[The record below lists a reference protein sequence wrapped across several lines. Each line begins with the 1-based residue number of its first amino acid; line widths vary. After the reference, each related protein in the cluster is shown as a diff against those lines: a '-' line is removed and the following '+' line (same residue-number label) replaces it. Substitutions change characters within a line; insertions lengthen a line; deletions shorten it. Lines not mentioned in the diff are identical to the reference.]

1 MGGGIEKGETKLE
14 ALRRELLEEAGYT
27 IKNIR
32 EFDEV
37 GDYIYDKEKGYI
49 EVIANVY
56 IAEFDEKVTEP
67 IEKDHTVLWVNP
79 KEYEHKMCRDWQ
91 NYIIEEYAKKN
102 QAEKQNCNE
111 NRPQGQKESKRG
123 FCVHNFR
130 NQ

>member
-91 NYIIEEYAKKN
+91 NYIIEEYAKKI
-102 QAEKQNCNE
+102 E
-111 NRPQGQKESKRG
+111 G
-123 FCVHNFR
+123 
-130 NQ
+130 